1 MSGRRRARTLRLRTR
16 DNEPTRLRSLL
27 LRRTRVPISAVLLSI
42 VRLRLPR
49 VRRRRRLLVLRGRR
63 PRRRLVASPR
73 LLVGHGVRSVR
84 ALVLVLVLVDPVGVC
99 AGLGARAEVA
109 PACVA
114 WEDGQAP
121 SAPAEHEGEAD
132 EEEDGDADGCRV
144 GTGGFKSASRMI
156 RVPRKRSTHL
166 LRSQQSPVPGYSRS
180 HHSTGHNTEHSQRS
194 RAPER
199 AVRADAEKLAG
210 AKS

>member
-1 MSGRRRARTLRLRTR
+1 MNMSGRRRARALRLRTR

-27 LRRTRVPISAVLLSI
+27 LRRMRVPISAVLLSI

-73 LLVGHGVRSVR
+73 LLVGHRVRSVR
-84 ALVLVLVLVDPVGVC
+84 ALVLVLVDPVGVR

-156 RVPRKRSTHL
+156 RMSRKRNTHL

-180 HHSTGHNTEHSQRS
+180 HHSTGRSTEHSQRS
-194 RAPER
+194 RVPER
-199 AVRADAEKLAG
+199 AVCADAEKSVG